1 MSSKVKKMSKEMT
14 EVESEQKTKTINY
27 RIDVEL
33 SDIVGIRTTY
43 MQVTGVPEDLPVEY
57 EDTVRRA
64 AEAQFANALNQRLY
78 LEFYSEG
85 KTSNDEQPV
94 FYNLSKLRRVK
105 IIAITKI
112 D

>member
-14 EVESEQKTKTINY
+14 MAEPEQKTKTINY

-33 SDIVGIRTTY
+33 SDTVGIRTTY

-94 FYNLSKLRRVK
+94 FYNLSKLSSVK

>member
-1 MSSKVKKMSKEMT
+1 MT
-14 EVESEQKTKTINY
+14 EPEPEQKTKTINY

-33 SDIVGIRTTY
+33 SDTVGIRTTY

>member
-1 MSSKVKKMSKEMT
+1 MSSKVKKMSKEMAT
-14 EVESEQKTKTINY
+14 VDQKTKTSNY
-27 RIDVEL
+27 RSDVEL
-33 SDIVGIRTTY
+33 SDFAGIRTTY
-43 MQVTGVPEDLPVEY
+43 MQVTGVPEDLPAEY
-57 EDTVRRA
+57 EDTVKHA

-94 FYNLSKLRRVK
+94 FYNLSKLHSVK

>member
-1 MSSKVKKMSKEMT
+1 MSSKVKKMSKEMAI
-14 EVESEQKTKTINY
+14 VDQKTKTINY

-33 SDIVGIRTTY
+33 SDFAGIRTTY
-43 MQVTGVPEDLPVEY
+43 MQVTGVPEDLPAEY
-57 EDTVRRA
+57 EDTVKHA

-94 FYNLSKLRRVK
+94 FYNLSKLHSVK

>member
-1 MSSKVKKMSKEMT
+1 MSSEVKKMSKEMAT
-14 EVESEQKTKTINY
+14 VEQKTKTINY

-33 SDIVGIRTTY
+33 SDFAGIRTTY

-57 EDTVRRA
+57 EDTVKHA
-64 AEAQFANALNQRLY
+64 AEAQFATALNQRLY

-85 KTSNDEQPV
+85 KTSSDEQPV
-94 FYNLSKLRRVK
+94 FYNLSKLHSVK
-105 IIAITKI
+105 IVAITKI

>member
-1 MSSKVKKMSKEMT
+1 MSSKVKKMEKE
-14 EVESEQKTKTINY
+14 VAVAEQKTKTINY

-33 SDIVGIRTTY
+33 SDFAGIRTTY
-43 MQVTGVPEDLPVEY
+43 IQVTGVPEDLPVEY
-57 EDTVRRA
+57 EDTVKHA
-64 AEAQFANALNQRLY
+64 AAAQFATALNQRLY

-94 FYNLSKLRRVK
+94 FYNLSKLHSVK